1 MLATTPTA
9 ELDKPNLKKY
19 DLTTQT
25 IQPFQYRSREGITLS
40 ADHRSLRK
48 IIYGHAPE
56 LGLSDLINR
65 IPCPIQSDPGYFQRT
80 DCWAITDRNMKDA
93 LVKVFE
99 YTTFMDPNIITAEM
113 PMHECPTQKATYF
126 IDKITGSSLCF
137 HKGDKQDGK
146 LWSAVAFNPNEI
158 LSMLQRPDVKVIT
171 DLKKK
176 QL

>member
-65 IPCPIQSDPGYFQRT
+65 IPCPIQLDSNKFQRI

-93 LVKVFE
+93 LIKVFE

-146 LWSAVAFNPNEI
+146 LWSAAKFDPEMIPDMLNQPN
-158 LSMLQRPDVKVIT
+158 VKIIT
-171 DLKKK
+171 DPGKK